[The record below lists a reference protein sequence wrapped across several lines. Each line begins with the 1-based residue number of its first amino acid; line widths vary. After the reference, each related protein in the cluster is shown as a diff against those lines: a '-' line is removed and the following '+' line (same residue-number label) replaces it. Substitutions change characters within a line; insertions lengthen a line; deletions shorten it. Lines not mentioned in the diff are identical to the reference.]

1 MRMNLKLLRVSHNLT
16 QQEMADAIGCQRTHY
31 AAIEN
36 GHKAGKESFWKSVQR
51 AFDVPDSDMWSLMK
65 KN

>member
-1 MRMNLKLLRVSHNLT
+1 MRMNLKLLRVKHNLT
-16 QQEMADAIGCQRTHY
+16 QQEMADAIGCQRAVY
-31 AAIEN
+31 AAIEI
-36 GHKAGKESFWKSVQR
+36 GRMAGKETFWQSVQK